1 MTQWLLSEAAAE
13 DLERLV
19 DFLLQAAPEHA
30 EEAVRLITQALDI
43 LQEHPC
49 IGRPVNHGLR
59 ELVISRGSTGYVA
72 LYDYVE
78 ALDVAIV
85 HAIRHQREVGY
96 T

>member
-13 DLERLV
+13 DLERLGG
-19 DFLLQAAPEHA
+19 FLLQAAPEHA
-30 EEAVRLITQALDI
+30 EETVRLITQALDI

-72 LYDYVE
+72 LYDHVE
-78 ALDVAIV
+78 ALDVVIV

-96 T
+96 N